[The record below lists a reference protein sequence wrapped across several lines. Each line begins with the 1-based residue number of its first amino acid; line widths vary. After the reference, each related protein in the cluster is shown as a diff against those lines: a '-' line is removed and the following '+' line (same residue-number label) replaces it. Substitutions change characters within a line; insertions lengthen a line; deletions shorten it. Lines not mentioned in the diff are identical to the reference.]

1 MAFNKLDELMDYN
14 FQQRHDESE
23 AHDNLNISHKNSR
36 VVFTYE
42 MVWKS

>member
-14 FQQRHDESE
+14 FQHRHDESE
-23 AHDNLNISHKNSR
+23 AHDNLNISYKNSR